1 MYYYAYLN
9 NESRVLS
16 VYALPVAVFNDNL
29 VQITKELY
37 EDERI
42 IGAKYDRATG
52 TFMFWACSTDN
63 VQYKNTTESLSA
75 KIDEMDSFLSA
86 EGSNV
91 AALVGE
97 VADVRSIAE
106 NAGTGVDRL
115 DTQLA
120 SLSYQI
126 GGVEDSVAAANT
138 RIDDN
143 QQSIENLVTA
153 VSGNTIDI
161 QNIKAKATQQN
172 AEIIKIAQDLETA
185 ETEIGSQIDSIND
198 NFTQINQ
205 NFDGVRENITE
216 LTDRQDRTDNS
227 INIIW
232 ADIRIKEAE
241 MADYKTETAEN
252 FDRLD
257 SRVSA
262 NAGDIA
268 SLIGSVN
275 TAESDISAVA
285 GRVTR
290 VENRATA
297 LENRATTL
305 ESSVATNKT
314 NITSV
319 TNKANTNATNISNL
333 TTRMTTAERNI
344 NTNKTD
350 IADIKA
356 DYLPKTGGTVSGD
369 LDVSGVLRM
378 RGSQAFFYNVDA
390 KTMNIGT
397 NNATT
402 VNLAGVHSGG
412 TLNINSAVT
421 KPYSV
426 VPRDTNSLLGNATYR
441 WKGIYSQAAVNVS
454 SDERLKKD
462 IAETDSKELAE
473 FINKLPVKTYKY
485 KDDEMNIDR
494 IGLIAQDVIK
504 ADPKLSRYFVNSEG
518 DGFYSLKPADLVFP
532 LIAAVQQL
540 SEEINKLKK

>member
-16 VYALPVAVFNDNL
+16 VYVLPVAVLNENL

-120 SLSYQI
+120 SLSNQV
-126 GGVEDSVAAANT
+126 GGVEDAVAAANT

-143 QQSIENLVTA
+143 QRSIENLVTA
-153 VSGNTIDI
+153 VSGNAIDI
-161 QNIKAKATQQN
+161 QDIKAENIQQKARVN
-172 AEIIKIAQDLETA
+172 ELDDALYAFKDETA
-185 ETEIGSQIDSIND
+185 KNIEHINK
-198 NFTQINQ
+198 NFQQINA
-205 NFDGVRENITE
+205 NFDGVREDISGLTE
-216 LTDRQDRTDNS
+216 KQDRTDNS
-227 INIIW
+227 INTIW

-241 MADYKTETAEN
+241 MADYKAETAEN
-252 FDRLD
+252 FAEVQNAVNNLD
-257 SRVSA
+257 SRASA

-268 SLIGSVN
+268 SLIGSMN
-275 TAESDISAVA
+275 NAESNISAIA
-285 GRVTR
+285 IRTTR
-290 VENRATA
+290 V
-297 LENRATTL
+297 ENRATTL

-319 TNKANTNATNISNL
+319 TSKANTNATNISNL
-333 TTRMTTAERNI
+333 TTRMTTAENNI
-344 NTNKTD
+344 NTNKSD

-397 NNATT
+397 NNATV
-402 VNLAGVHSGG
+402 VNMAGVHSGG
-412 TLNINSAVT
+412 TMNINSAT
-421 KPYSV
+421 LRPYNV
-426 VPRDTNSLLGNATYR
+426 IPRDNNSLLGNSNYR

-494 IGLIAQDVIK
+494 IGLIAQDIIK
-504 ADPKLSRYFVNSEG
+504 ADPKLSRYFVSSEG
-518 DGFYSLKPADLVFP
+518 DGFYSLKSADLVFP

-540 SEEINKLKK
+540 SEKIEELKK